1 MIRIDEIYNN
11 TIWPWFKEHR
21 AGTRVFFCDPFG
33 YTDCDH
39 LFNLGVDDIVETD
52 YVYLHDQEPVHLDLH
67 QPLFRDVVR
76 RNDDIYSKPQDILLS
91 VNVVNMFKNFVE
103 HTAGSATITSFM
115 AGPV

>member
-21 AGTRVFFCDPFG
+21 VGTRVFFCDPFG

-39 LFNLGVDDIVETD
+39 LFNLGQDSIVETD

-67 QPLFRDVVR
+67 QPLFQDDVLRNRD
-76 RNDDIYSKPQDILLS
+76 I
-91 VNVVNMFKNFVE
+91 
-103 HTAGSATITSFM
+103 
-115 AGPV
+115 